1 MAKDVFISYSHIDA
15 ETADAVCEKL
25 EQNGIECWIAPRNI
39 GPGDEWASAI
49 MDALNEC
56 KIVLLIFSKASNA
69 SVQVLREI
77 DKAVSLKKIIIPY
90 RIEDLKPTDAMDY
103 YLSTVSFQDAFGR
116 KAKKASDALLK
127 RVKRSLAGKDKL
139 SFKRMR
145 LLSAAQNVK
154 HGALRLIGSVLSFL
168 IALILFL
175 TISVQWSFRNDTFWA
190 LLGFGLIS
198 SAIAFFLFPRKTDP
212 QKRWFLKP
220 WFICTVLCAFFTLL
234 MFEMSGRY
242 ERIAPKE
249 ITVDGGT
256 QQESMNVTNWSIAAE
271 TADGLVY
278 YADMNEADQP
288 VLRVATLEEF
298 YAGEDGRVI
307 LKNVWA
313 DNLVPLE
320 NGKLIYRDYSSDKFS
335 MHLLNPDNGYDLTLK
350 KKTTSFYYRD
360 RYGLLYGE
368 EGSSSHG
375 IGIITYDGDYDGNY
389 IDTILYN
396 PFYYQGHI
404 YYLDNDYNLR
414 KYPDGSVISY
424 DVNDYFII
432 YDDIIYFSSVS
443 GDLFKAPLD
452 DISNVEKL
460 SDGRPSG
467 IVVYKDWL
475 YYLDTE
481 DNYFLYRIP
490 ISGGEA
496 ELVEARSYNAINI
509 IGDCLYFSCRSGGY
523 ARMLLTD
530 EAA

>member
-15 ETADAVCEKL
+15 ETADSVCEKL
-25 EQNGIECWIAPRNI
+25 EQSGIECWIAPRNI

-49 MDALNEC
+49 MDALNAC
-56 KIVLLIFSKASNA
+56 KIVLLIFSEASNA

-90 RIEDLKPTDAMDY
+90 RISDLKPTDAMDY

-116 KAKKASDALLK
+116 YAKKAPDALLK
-127 RVKRSLAGKDKL
+127 RVKRALAGKNKF
-139 SFKRMR
+139 SIRRAR
-145 LLSAAQNVK
+145 LLRSARNVK
-154 HGALRLIGSVLSFL
+154 HGALRLIASIILFL
-168 IALILFL
+168 IALLFFF
-175 TISVQWSFRNDTFWA
+175 TFAVSWSFRNDTFWD
-190 LLGFGLIS
+190 LLGFTITT
-198 SAIAFFLFPRKTDP
+198 AVIAFTLFPRKTDP
-212 QKRWFLKP
+212 EKRWFLRP
-220 WFICTVLCAFFTLL
+220 WFICVALCTVSLTL
-234 MFEMSGRY
+234 MFIMSSRY
-242 ERIAPKE
+242 KKIAPKE
-249 ITVDGGT
+249 ITVSGGT
-256 QQESMNVTNWSIAAE
+256 QQESMNATNWSIAAE
-271 TADGLVY
+271 TADGMVY
-278 YADMNEADQP
+278 YADMDEKNNP

-298 YAGEDGRVI
+298 YAGENGRVL

-320 NGKLIYRDYSSDKFS
+320 NGKLIYRDYSSDNFS

-350 KKTTSFYYRD
+350 KKTTSCYYRD
-360 RYGLLYGE
+360 RYGILYGE
-368 EGSSSHG
+368 EGSISHG
-375 IGIITYDGDYDGNY
+375 IGIITFDGDYDGNY
-389 IDTILYN
+389 IDVILYY

-404 YYLDNDYNLR
+404 YYLDNENNLR
-414 KYPDGSVISY
+414 RYPDGSLISY

-432 YDDIIYFSSVS
+432 NDDTIYFASVS

-481 DNYFLYRIP
+481 DNYFLYRVP
-490 ISGGEA
+490 IAGGEA
-496 ELVEARSYNAINI
+496 ELVEARSYNAINLV
-509 IGDCLYFSCRSGGY
+509 GDCLYFSCRSGGY
-523 ARMLLTD
+523 ARLLLTD